1 MSRASVLAR
10 GRAAAEA
17 GMVDA
22 CIIRRI
28 TGQVTD
34 PDTGEVTNTYT
45 TIYEGKCRLQQI
57 SRTQARP
64 EQAGEAY
71 LLMLRRELQLPMS
84 VTGLRTEDEV
94 TMTASAYDPDLP
106 GRVFLIRDLFGKT
119 EATARRIAVEEV
131 TS

>member
-1 MSRASVLAR
+1 
-10 GRAAAEA
+10 
-17 GMVDA
+17 MVDA

-34 PDTGEVTNTYT
+34 PDTGEVTTTYT
-45 TIYEGKCRLQQI
+45 TIYEGKCRLQQQGQ
-57 SRTQARP
+57 QARP

-106 GRVFLIRDLFGKT
+106 GRVFLVRDLFGKT
-119 EATARRIAVEEV
+119 EATARRVQVEEV

>member
-45 TIYEGKCRLQQI
+45 TIYEGKCRLQQQGQ
-57 SRTQARP
+57 QARP

-94 TMTASAYDPDLP
+94 TMTASAHDPDLP

-119 EATARRIAVEEV
+119 EATSRRVTVEEA

>member
-1 MSRASVLAR
+1 VSRASVLAR

-34 PDTGEVTNTYT
+34 PDTGEVTTTYT
-45 TIYEGKCRLQQI
+45 TIYEGKCRLQQQGQ
-57 SRTQARP
+57 QARP

-106 GRVFLIRDLFGKT
+106 GRVFLVRDLFGKT
-119 EATARRIAVEEV
+119 EATARRVQVEEV